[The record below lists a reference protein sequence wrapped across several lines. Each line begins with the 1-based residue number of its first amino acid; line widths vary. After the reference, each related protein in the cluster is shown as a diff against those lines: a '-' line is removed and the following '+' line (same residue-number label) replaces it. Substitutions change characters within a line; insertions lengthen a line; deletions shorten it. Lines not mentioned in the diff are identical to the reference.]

1 MTNILPK
8 GSGLAGTYN
17 YVRDAV
23 KVVVNA
29 YTGKMSFYV
38 IAPKDPLIRAYEAA
52 FPGLFR
58 PLSAMSPVLQ
68 AHLRYPQD
76 LTMVQADMYGRY
88 HIESPAGFYSLSDAW
103 DLSQTSNSAS
113 GSPSSQL
120 ARANGSVARYTPV
133 YELLQLP
140 GQAKLTFDA
149 VEPLVPFS
157 SNDNLQ
163 TLRSIFV
170 ADSDASSY
178 GKLDAYVAPG
188 ESVHGPALANADINA
203 NPTISKA
210 ITLLDSRGSTVSLG
224 TVQILPIADSLIY
237 VRPLY
242 VSSSQTPFPQLVDV
256 VVVYGKHVAMEPTL
270 SGALGAIF
278 GGAPATTGPSG
289 KGKGG
294 KTTVPA
300 QARRPRPGVRR
311 VPGRQGGPR
320 GWESRRLPAGRDL
333 GREVPRRGERD
344 RERDAHDLDHDDDD
358 PGRQVARPR
367 GHLLGGLKK
376 ARVVP
381 AG

>member
-1 MTNILPK
+1 MTNVLPK

-52 FPGLFR
+52 FPGLFQ

-140 GQAKLTFDA
+140 GQSALSFDA

-157 SNDNLQ
+157 ANDNLQ
-163 TLRSIFV
+163 TLRAIFV

-256 VVVYGKHVAMEPTL
+256 VVVYGKTRRDGTDAQRCARRR
-270 SGALGAIF
+270 SSA
-278 GGAPATTGPSG
+278 APRRRRDRRGRG
-289 KGKGG
+289 KAGR
-294 KTTVPA
+294 PPC
-300 QARRPRPGVRR
+300 RPRPA
-311 VPGRQGGPR
+311 PT
-320 GWESRRLPAGRDL
+320 L
-333 GREVPRRGERD
+333 PRRTSSS
-344 RERDAHDLDHDDDD
+344 
-358 PGRQVARPR
+358 RPPR
-367 GHLLGGLKK
+367 RPSRTGIS
-376 ARVVP
+376 APTRRT
-381 AG
+381 